1 MHSGKC
7 GRLFGRGLFF
17 ARDIHLE
24 EQVPVGIIVSALG
37 ATRIESWM
45 SREALATIPRY
56 REQIESDD
64 MDQQGWDAFV
74 KRVDRLN
81 EERWIIAD
89 TMSTGLRAGVHEPGF
104 DDRSWKSTA
113 LPLRAE
119 NLGMSGYWGML
130 WVRRTVTLP
139 EDFDTRQ
146 ACRLCLPVDASGD
159 RIYVNGKEVMHN
171 LSYAADKP
179 SRSKRGCSIQVT
191 TCSLPCS
198 TSPGE
203 RAASASGRRPVTW
216 RLPAATGST

>member
-1 MHSGKC
+1 
-7 GRLFGRGLFF
+7 
-17 ARDIHLE
+17 
-24 EQVPVGIIVSALG
+24 
-37 ATRIESWM
+37 
-45 SREALATIPRY
+45 
-56 REQIESDD
+56 

-74 KRVDRLN
+74 ERVDRLN

-119 NLGMSGYWGML
+119 NLEMSGYWGML

-139 EDFDTRQ
+139 EHFDTRA

-159 RIYVNGKEVMHN
+159 RIYVNGKEVSTTSRMPPT
-171 LSYAADKP
+171 KP

-203 RAASASGRRPVTW
+203 RAASASGDALLPGDCRRRPV
-216 RLPAATGST
+216 RPEGGSLEVQPEIDLLSRRMRTIRTI